1 MDYGHDPVLRQE
13 KIIIRLDPKSH
24 VGNLQQPD
32 ITILPRE
39 KQQRH
44 NFPDL
49 LKDNFV
55 ESRAS
60 IKLELLSYITFYFD
74 EFTKISSKTELFCFK
89 LNLLI
94 FFERHFQT
102 NAVLHARFK
111 SYHITFTKSC
121 VVAILR

>member
-60 IKLELLSYITFYFD
+60 IKLELLSYITLYFD
-74 EFTKISSKTELFCFK
+74 EFTKIFLKNRTILF
-89 LNLLI
+89 
-94 FFERHFQT
+94 
-102 NAVLHARFK
+102 
-111 SYHITFTKSC
+111 
-121 VVAILR
+121 

>member
-1 MDYGHDPVLRQE
+1 MQEEPYMDYGHDPVLRQE

-24 VGNLQQPD
+24 LGNLHQPD
-32 ITILPRE
+32 ITLLPKE

-60 IKLELLSYITFYFD
+60 IKLELLSYIIYF
-74 EFTKISSKTELFCFK
+74 
-89 LNLLI
+89 
-94 FFERHFQT
+94 
-102 NAVLHARFK
+102 VW
-111 SYHITFTKSC
+111 
-121 VVAILR
+121 